1 MSDDLTPGEVHDRV
15 AWLKAQAKQG
25 ADALHARAAVPER
38 QPKLTNAESAAI
50 ARKRIDQEETKP

>member
-1 MSDDLTPGEVHDRV
+1 VTDDLTPSEVHDRV

-25 ADALHARAAVPER
+25 ADQLHARAAVPER

-50 ARKRIDQEETKP
+50 ARKRIDQGGQQ